1 MKGLPP
7 NSSFALRPLPA
18 SYLHAVHSAK
28 TRSAIPQQPHSHFC
42 PKFCND
48 FSATRK
54 LFQASGCL
62 SLLCIQQLV
71 DRILCARH
79 TIFRRYLTAQNLV
92 SHIQKKLLCLKA
104 CIARGMRSM
113 IQRRPSAQSLHSSLC
128 SQPENLSI
136 HFLPSA
142 TSFLAVHNR
151 FPRSML
157 PLILRCKDT
166 FQTPMPPESA
176 RRSAR

>member
-18 SYLHAVHSAK
+18 SYLHTVHSAK

-48 FSATRK
+48 FPATRK

-79 TIFRRYLTAQNLV
+79 TIFRRYLTAQNLI
-92 SHIQKKLLCLKA
+92 SHIQKKLLCLVYHA
-104 CIARGMRSM
+104 
-113 IQRRPSAQSLHSSLC
+113 
-128 SQPENLSI
+128 EF
-136 HFLPSA
+136 FL
-142 TSFLAVHNR
+142 TDGLTVD
-151 FPRSML
+151 
-157 PLILRCKDT
+157 KT
-166 FQTPMPPESA
+166 
-176 RRSAR
+176 

>member
-7 NSSFALRPLPA
+7 NSSFALQPLPA

-48 FSATRK
+48 FPATQK
-54 LFQASGCL
+54 LFQMAGCL

-92 SHIQKKLLCLKA
+92 SHIQKKLLCLKT
-104 CIARGMRSM
+104 CIARECG
-113 IQRRPSAQSLHSSLC
+113 P
-128 SQPENLSI
+128 
-136 HFLPSA
+136 
-142 TSFLAVHNR
+142 
-151 FPRSML
+151 
-157 PLILRCKDT
+157 
-166 FQTPMPPESA
+166 
-176 RRSAR
+176 

>member
-18 SYLHAVHSAK
+18 SYLHTVHSAK

-48 FSATRK
+48 FPATRK

-104 CIARGMRSM
+104 CIARECGLTT
-113 IQRRPSAQSLHSSLC
+113 PSIC
-128 SQPENLSI
+128 SIAAFIIVFSARKSFNPFSA
-136 HFLPSA
+136 SA
-142 TSFLAVHNR
+142 TSFLGG
-151 FPRSML
+151 
-157 PLILRCKDT
+157 T
-166 FQTPMPPESA
+166 
-176 RRSAR
+176 

>member
-7 NSSFALRPLPA
+7 NSSFALQYFLRHICTQSILPKHVLLFRNNPILI
-18 SYLHAVHSAK
+18 SVLN
-28 TRSAIPQQPHSHFC
+28 
-42 PKFCND
+42 FCND
-48 FSATRK
+48 FSATEK

-104 CIARGMRSM
+104 CIARECG
-113 IQRRPSAQSLHSSLC
+113 P
-128 SQPENLSI
+128 
-136 HFLPSA
+136 
-142 TSFLAVHNR
+142 
-151 FPRSML
+151 
-157 PLILRCKDT
+157 
-166 FQTPMPPESA
+166 
-176 RRSAR
+176 

>member
-1 MKGLPP
+1 MTSDGSKKTYPSAACFCPPDSNYFLHSNVRSESFGACPATTAGVGKTLSLHFMKGLPP

-18 SYLHAVHSAK
+18 SYLHTVHSAK

-48 FSATRK
+48 FPATRK

-104 CIARGMRSM
+104 CIARECG
-113 IQRRPSAQSLHSSLC
+113 P
-128 SQPENLSI
+128 
-136 HFLPSA
+136 
-142 TSFLAVHNR
+142 
-151 FPRSML
+151 
-157 PLILRCKDT
+157 
-166 FQTPMPPESA
+166 
-176 RRSAR
+176 